1 LSKHLF
7 RDFAC
12 FLRRFDDVDAAFES
26 VVEGPLSSP
35 AGVNLRFHHQ
45 SAIRTDSSCGEIEIS
60 QFARDRFRFIRRCRD
75 FSARCGYSKFFEQR
89 FRLIFVNIHRAV
101 ASKALKCAD
110 GNRNSVRMA
119 AHDEIAAKIEN
130 ATASKLLLAS
140 AADNIRALLNS
151 GSSEFYSRVISELIA
166 GGHWD
171 ELSDRFYKTL
181 EFGTGGLR
189 GRTIGKI
196 VTKAERGNAG
206 TDERP
211 QFPCVGTNAMNF
223 ANVNRATQG
232 LVAYA
237 KEWHAKNKI
246 ETRPRI
252 VIAHDSRFFSNEF
265 TELTAEV
272 AAENGCDAYIFDGPR
287 STPEL
292 SFAVR
297 HLNATAGIVITASH
311 NPPHDNGYKVYFADG
326 AQVIEPHAS
335 GIIEKVN
342 TIRSESYEPLP
353 KDRQG
358 TVTTL
363 GHEVD
368 EAYMK
373 RLETLIVDRRA
384 LSSAKSLRIVF
395 TPLHGTGAVTLN
407 PMLQRLGFNFEVV
420 PEQEKFDPRFST
432 VKSPN
437 PENAEALA
445 LGIELARKTKADIV
459 IATDPDSDRLGVAVR
474 DASSEMK
481 LLSGNQ
487 IGSLLAYYRLK
498 KSFDLG
504 ILNQE
509 NASRAVVIK
518 TFVTTDLQKVISEHF
533 GVRCVETLTGF
544 KYFGAKLEKY
554 ERALPP
560 EIRKKYRQLSEEET
574 RAARLKYSSF
584 YVFGS
589 EESYGYSGADFVR
602 DKDGN
607 AGAIMFCEM
616 AAYAKSRGRTVDQLL
631 DEAFAGFGYFEEKN
645 ASIYFEGAEG
655 ADKIARLL
663 ESYAN
668 NPPTEIA
675 GSKVVGITDFEKQT
689 IRDVEGDVIPKQK
702 MSIFELEDKTR
713 IAVRGSGTEPKI
725 KYYNFAQ
732 RRPDKGKFTE
742 DELAKI
748 KRGVSEQLEKVWG
761 FIEKDAHAR
770 LK

>member
-1 LSKHLF
+1 MSAMTK
-7 RDFAC
+7 D
-12 FLRRFDDVDAAFES
+12 LR
-26 VVEGPLSSP
+26 
-35 AGVNLRFHHQ
+35 
-45 SAIRTDSSCGEIEIS
+45 AID
-60 QFARDRFRFIRRCRD
+60 
-75 FSARCGYSKFFEQR
+75 
-89 FRLIFVNIHRAV
+89 RAV
-101 ASKALKCAD
+101 MD
-110 GNRNSVRMA
+110 G
-119 AHDEIAAKIEN
+119 K
-130 ATASKLLLAS
+130 LLAS
-140 AADNIRALLNS
+140 AGKNIRALLAGAPS
-151 GSSEFYSRVISELIA
+151 DLYSRVVEELVA
-166 GGHWD
+166 SNEWA
-171 ELSDRFYKTL
+171 ELNDRFYKTL

-196 VTKAERGNAG
+196 VTKAERGDAG
-206 TDERP
+206 PNERP

-246 ETRPRI
+246 DSRPKI
-252 VIAHDSRFFSNEF
+252 VIAHDTRFFSDEF
-265 TELTAEV
+265 TELTAKV
-272 AAENGCDAYIFDGPR
+272 AAENGCDAFIFDGPR

-335 GIIEKVN
+335 GIIAKVN
-342 TIRSESYEPLP
+342 ETASEAYEPLP

-363 GHEVD
+363 GRDVD
-368 EAYMK
+368 EAYMR

-395 TPLHGTGAVTLN
+395 TPLHGTGAVTLK

-420 PEQEKFDPRFST
+420 PEQEKFDPDFST

-554 ERALPP
+554 ERALPE
-560 EIRKKYRQLSEEET
+560 EIRKRYRQMSEEET
-574 RAARLKYSSF
+574 RAARLKHSSF

-655 ADKIARLL
+655 AEKIARLL

-668 NPPTEIA
+668 KPPLEIA
-675 GSKVVGITDFEKQT
+675 GSKVIGITDFETET
-689 IRDVEGDVIPKQK
+689 IRDVED
-702 MSIFELEDKTR
+702 
-713 IAVRGSGTEPKI
+713 
-725 KYYNFAQ
+725 
-732 RRPDKGKFTE
+732 
-742 DELAKI
+742 
-748 KRGVSEQLEKVWG
+748 
-761 FIEKDAHAR
+761 
-770 LK
+770 

>member
-1 LSKHLF
+1 
-7 RDFAC
+7 
-12 FLRRFDDVDAAFES
+12 
-26 VVEGPLSSP
+26 
-35 AGVNLRFHHQ
+35 
-45 SAIRTDSSCGEIEIS
+45 
-60 QFARDRFRFIRRCRD
+60 
-75 FSARCGYSKFFEQR
+75 
-89 FRLIFVNIHRAV
+89 
-101 ASKALKCAD
+101 
-110 GNRNSVRMA
+110 MA
-119 AHDEIAAKIEN
+119 AHDETAAKIDKALAN
-130 ATASKLLLAS
+130 KQLLKSTVKNIRDLLAG
-140 AADNIRALLNS
+140 APNDLYA
-151 GSSEFYSRVISELIA
+151 RVVDELVDRGA
-166 GGHWD
+166 WD
-171 ELSDRFYKTL
+171 ELNDRFYKTL

-196 VTKAERGNAG
+196 VTKSERGNAG
-206 TDERP
+206 ADERP

-237 KEWHAKNKI
+237 KEWHAQNKI
-246 ETRPRI
+246 DTRPKI
-252 VIAHDSRFFSNEF
+252 VIAHDTRFFSDEF
-265 TELTAEV
+265 TELTAKV
-272 AAENGCDAYIFDGPR
+272 AADNGCDAYVFDGPR

-297 HLNATAGIVITASH
+297 HVNATAGIVITASH

-335 GIIEKVN
+335 GIIAKVKA
-342 TIRSESYEPLP
+342 IKRESYEPLP

-358 TVTTL
+358 RVTTL
-363 GHEVD
+363 GKDID

-373 RLETLIVDRRA
+373 RLETLIVDPGV
-384 LSSAKSLRIVF
+384 LNSAKALRIVF
-395 TPLHGTGAVTLN
+395 TPLHGTGAVTLE
-407 PMLQRLGFNFEVV
+407 PMLKRLGFNFEIV
-420 PEQEKFDPRFST
+420 PEQEKFDPRFGT

-437 PENAEALA
+437 PENAEALT
-445 LGIELARKTKADIV
+445 LGIELAKKTSADVV

-474 DASSEMK
+474 SATGEMK
-481 LLSGNQ
+481 LISGNQ

-498 KSFDLG
+498 KFFDLG
-504 ILNQE
+504 ILNKE
-509 NASRAVVIK
+509 NASHAVVIK
-518 TFVTTDLQKVISEHF
+518 TFVTTDLQKVIPEHF

-554 ERALPP
+554 ERALPA
-560 EIRKKYRQLSEEET
+560 EIRRKYRELSEEET

-607 AGAIMFCEM
+607 AAGIMFCEM

-645 ASIYFEGAEG
+645 ASLYFEGAEG

-663 ESYAN
+663 ESYGSK
-668 NPPTEIA
+668 PPGEIA

-702 MSIFELEDKTR
+702 MSIFELEDKAR

-725 KYYNFAQ
+725 KYYIFAQ
-732 RRPDKGKFTE
+732 KRPDKEKFNE
-742 DELAKI
+742 EELARI
-748 KRGVSEQLEKVWG
+748 KREVTERLEKIWSFV
-761 FIEKDAHAR
+761 EKDAHAR